1 MALGADLHL
10 TDSEGRTALHLGAPC
25 AAFDA
30 LCCLF
35 AAVWCAGS
43 SAHAAERSRASCL
56 TLYAAPPLPPP
67 PPPVLRPRF
76 AAAGCGDKAMALR
89 LVDLGTD
96 VNCKDSV
103 GGEWGQDR
111 ERNTPHP
118 V

>member
-1 MALGADLHL
+1 MLLL
-10 TDSEGRTALHLGAPC
+10 SFSAPTSPLRC
-25 AAFDA
+25 AP
-30 LCCLF
+30 
-35 AAVWCAGS
+35 GS
-43 SAHAAERSRASCL
+43 
-56 TLYAAPPLPPP
+56 
-67 PPPVLRPRF
+67 